1 MNKCDGCRN
10 KGCIEPNYCY
20 LCIRNGEYHDMF
32 EPREP
37 EKEDFVYIPEFSKVC
52 LHGKFNQEQFNM
64 EQTYKAT
71 RPQRPPLPSSLEIEK
86 YEFLDDSNH
95 TDFCVKECMRKIN
108 DVIQYL
114 YGKDKV
120 E

>member
-71 RPQRPPLPSSLEIEK
+71 RPQRPPLPERPKIPELRSN
-86 YEFLDDSNH
+86 YFTDDLWDTTNQII
-95 TDFCVKECMRKIN
+95 FVLK
-108 DVIQYL
+108 YL